1 MNSLASEFAGITIG
15 TPVSFQNLTLF
26 PLLRPCSTEAP
37 DYLLLEDAIAQG
49 LARVTEVTADGS
61 VPELRFQ
68 NDSNQPVL
76 LLDGEE
82 LIGAK
87 QNRILNVTVLAPAKQ
102 TIVIPVSCVEAGRWN
117 MAAPDFKAAGHVL
130 YSRARASRTAHVTAS
145 LRDSG
150 TRRSNQSAIWED
162 IAAKSSRMKAASP
175 TGAMTAVYEKHAVPV
190 EQYVDAFNCDPLQA
204 GVMFVIPGSCIGV
217 DLFDNP
223 ATLRRLFPK
232 LVRSYALDALEAP
245 APASQPG
252 DPSNVAAKIVEK
264 IIAAPSFTQPAVGIG
279 EEIRIDD
286 SSLSGATLW
295 AINRYVHVCAF
306 IPDRPHGSNQSQT
319 RIDQPSRR
327 YSLRTRV
334 H

>member
-1 MNSLASEFAGITIG
+1 MNSLASEFAAITIG

-26 PLLRPCSTEAP
+26 PLLRHSSTAVP
-37 DYLLLEDAIAQG
+37 DYLLLEDGIAQG
-49 LARVTEVTADGS
+49 LARVTEITTDGS

-68 NDSNQPVL
+68 NGSDQPVL

-82 LIGAK
+82 LIGAR

-117 MAAPDFKAAGHVL
+117 MAAPDFKTAGHVL

-145 LRDSG
+145 MRDSG
-150 TRRSNQSAIWED
+150 TRRSNQSAIWDD
-162 IAAKSSRMKAASP
+162 IAAKSSRMEAASP
-175 TGAMTAVYEKHAVPV
+175 TGAMSAVYEKHAQSV
-190 EQYVDAFNCDPLQA
+190 EQYVNASSCDPLQA
-204 GVMFVIPGSCIGV
+204 GVIFFIPGSCIGV
-217 DLFDNP
+217 DLFDNTT
-223 ATLRRLFPK
+223 TLRRLFPK

-245 APASQPG
+245 APASHEG
-252 DPSNVAAKIVEK
+252 DPSEVAAKIFEE
-264 IIAAPSFTQPAVGIG
+264 IIAAPSFTQRAVGMG

-286 SSLSGATLW
+286 SSLSGAALW
-295 AINRYVHVCAF
+295 ALSRYVHVCAF
-306 IPDRPHGSNQSQT
+306 VPDRPHGGNESRT
-319 RIDQPSRR
+319 RIDHPSRR